1 MNCHSKLLPLCS
13 QELNSNSNSN
23 SKFCVPQPQLL
34 RKSASLYYIKLD
46 FAKCSSRIL
55 SKLSTAHIN
64 SRNEL
69 SVTASSSQVPSN
81 TILYKLGFTTTTLH
95 ERIFGKYNYRTK
107 KWYHYGLGLP
117 VGTSVTVI
125 SCLPFAAASEAYLYE
140 QYYHTLHHTSRNFQL
155 NVLANGNTELYGTDI
170 LQLDTRLTS
179 PLTSKEKFQLKNVN
193 FIK

>member
-46 FAKCSSRIL
+46 FSKCSSRIL
-55 SKLSTAHIN
+55 TKLPRNITVVNN
-64 SRNEL
+64 SHQEL
-69 SVTASSSQVPSN
+69 SVTA
-81 TILYKLGFTTTTLH
+81 LYKLGFTTTNLH
-95 ERIFGKYNYRTK
+95 ERIFGKYNYRRK
-107 KWYHYGLGLP
+107 VWYHHGLGLP
-117 VGTSVTVI
+117 VNTVVSVI
-125 SCLPFAAASEAYLYE
+125 SCLPFAAASEAYGYE
-140 QYYHTLHHTSRNFQL
+140 QYYHTKFHSARNFKL

-193 FIK
+193 FTK